1 MKNEILL
8 VEDESV
14 QAEIFK
20 AALEAS
26 GLPVV
31 HLTRGDQ
38 ALDYIRNHRP
48 RLVVLDLHLPG
59 LNGDKVME
67 ALKEIPEDERPKVL
81 LATADPRLAEM
92 VQEAA
97 EMVLLKPISYV
108 QLRELV
114 KRLLQEDE
122 R

>member
-8 VEDESV
+8 VEDEPV

-114 KRLLQEDE
+114 KRLLHGGQ
-122 R
+122 